1 MWRLLLLQCSH
12 TVTLAAIYGGGI
24 RRRNLAGRIRA
35 DWMAWRHGRSVGGAG
50 AGHVGAAVQSRQ
62 WTSGGVGGGGGWRR
76 EAAGA
81 STAVGWTSLDFGL
94 SLSLSLSAL
103 FA

>member
-1 MWRLLLLQCSH
+1 
-12 TVTLAAIYGGGI
+12 
-24 RRRNLAGRIRA
+24 
-35 DWMAWRHGRSVGGAG
+35 MAWRHGRSVGGAG

-94 SLSLSLSAL
+94 SLSLSLGPVHLDGRVGSDYEGPLDKTPSSIVRVAVL
-103 FA
+103 QP